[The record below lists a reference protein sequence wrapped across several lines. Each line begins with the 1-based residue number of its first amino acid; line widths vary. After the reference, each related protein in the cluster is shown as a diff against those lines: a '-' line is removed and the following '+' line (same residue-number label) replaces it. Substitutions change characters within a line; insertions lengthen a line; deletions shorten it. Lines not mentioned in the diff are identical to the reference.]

1 LERKKSFLERLRQD
15 CNRLEDGNVIPQR
28 RSDDIVKIE
37 KSMVGRVDWALDIV
51 TEQDHSIR
59 SILEDLEG
67 SMQAV
72 RPGLHLHLPLL

>member
-1 LERKKSFLERLRQD
+1 
-15 CNRLEDGNVIPQR
+15 
-28 RSDDIVKIE
+28 
-37 KSMVGRVDWALDIV
+37 MVGRVDWALDIV

-72 RPGLHLHLPLL
+72 RPVLHLHLRLLRSRDYWLMTYDIAL